1 MILESEAAMEAKLIQ
16 QLVGLG
22 YSSVVIK
29 DENDLLANLKKQL
42 EKHNSIS
49 LSAKEF
55 RQILNYIGKGNIFE
69 KAKTLRA
76 RIPYVND
83 AGDNKTLQLLDSKQ
97 WCKNEFQVTHQITN
111 DKGQYKNRYDVT
123 ILINGLPLV
132 QIELK
137 RRGMQLKEAFEQ
149 IKRYQRISF
158 GAGESLFQY
167 VQLFVASNGV
177 NTKYFANAP
186 SQLLNF
192 K

>member
-49 LSAKEF
+49 LSEKEF

-97 WCKNEFQVTHQITN
+97 CVK
-111 DKGQYKNRYDVT
+111 
-123 ILINGLPLV
+123 
-132 QIELK
+132 
-137 RRGMQLKEAFEQ
+137 M
-149 IKRYQRISF
+149 
-158 GAGESLFQY
+158 
-167 VQLFVASNGV
+167 
-177 NTKYFANAP
+177 
-186 SQLLNF
+186 NF